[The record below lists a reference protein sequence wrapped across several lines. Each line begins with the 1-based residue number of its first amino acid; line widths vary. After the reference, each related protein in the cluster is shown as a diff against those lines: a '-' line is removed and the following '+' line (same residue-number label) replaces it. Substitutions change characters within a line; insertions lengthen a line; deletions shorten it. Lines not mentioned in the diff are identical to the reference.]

1 LNANTARN
9 LFGLGLLAS
18 IQAGCGGGGGSE
30 SAACQAGVNN
40 LNPVF
45 CASPAVTQ
53 TPDPGPVGQT
63 PNPSPG
69 PGPVALTLAPS
80 SLTIGNCTTRIPF
93 IFSGGVGPYSI
104 FTSDN
109 FNVPASA
116 ALPLDD
122 IRSYFFAD
130 LRYPPLGGPA
140 VPNPVVATLTVLDSQ
155 ARSAVATITTPLRDN
170 ACPANPLLKVFP
182 ETANFRTSEIL
193 AFQISGGPTVAAT
206 PTVTFA
212 DAGVAELVAADAASV
227 TVRAVAAVRA
237 TTLMTIATAD
247 GQRAS
252 VVLNVLPHP

>member
-1 LNANTARN
+1 
-9 LFGLGLLAS
+9 LAS

-30 SAACQAGVNN
+30 SVACQTGVNN

-45 CASPAVTQ
+45 CAAPAAT
-53 TPDPGPVGQT
+53 QT
-63 PNPSPG
+63 PNPGPSPVSQTPSPSPG
-69 PGPVALTLAPS
+69 PIALTLAPS
-80 SLTIGNCTTRIPF
+80 ALTIGNCTTRIPF
-93 IFSGGVGPYSI
+93 IFSGGLGPYSI

-130 LRYPPLGGPA
+130 VRYPPPGTITIDDPA
-140 VPNPVVATLTVLDSQ
+140 VATLTVLDSQ
-155 ARSAVATITTPLRDN
+155 ARTAVATITTPMRGG

-182 ETANFRTSEIL
+182 ETANFRTSDIL
-193 AFQISGGPTVAAT
+193 AFQISGGPAVAAT

-212 DAGVAELVAADAASV
+212 DAGVADVVAADATNV
-227 TVRAVAAVRA
+227 TVRAIAAVRA